1 MSGQPSGGKP
11 RITHIAL
18 KVEDADQ
25 AAKVFK
31 EVFGFTETDR
41 RRSDEDNHLS
51 VHLTDGIVDLAFLSF
66 DSSFDLSADNSM
78 AAAAGENLCIHH
90 FGIDV
95 EQPDQFMA
103 ELENAGAEFLKK
115 PAGPNSPTMMF
126 RVPGGGGITEL
137 APHGWHERKKGN
149 A

>member
-1 MSGQPSGGKP
+1 MEDESRKP
-11 RITHIAL
+11 RITHLAL

-25 AAKVFK
+25 VAKIFK
-31 EVFGFTETDR
+31 DVFGFTETDR

-51 VHLTDGIVDLAFLSF
+51 VHLTDGTVDLAFLSF
-66 DSSFDLSADNSM
+66 DSDGGAGMAD
-78 AAAAGENLCIHH
+78 AAGDGFCIHH

-95 EQPDQFMA
+95 GQPDQFTA
-103 ELENAGAEFLKK
+103 KLENAGAEFLKK

>member
-1 MSGQPSGGKP
+1 MSDVHSKP
-11 RITHIAL
+11 KITHLAL

-25 AAKVFK
+25 AAKIFK
-31 EVFGFTETDR
+31 DVFGFTETDR

-51 VHLTDGIVDLAFLSF
+51 VHLTDGTVDLAFLSF
-66 DSSFDLSADNSM
+66 DSGDGHGM
-78 AAAAGENLCIHH
+78 AAAAGEEHCIHH

-95 EQPDQFMA
+95 EQPDQYTA
-103 ELENAGAEFLKK
+103 RLENVGAEFLKK
-115 PAGPNSPTMMF
+115 PAGPKSPTMMF
-126 RVPGGGGITEL
+126 RVPGGGGIAEL

>member
-1 MSGQPSGGKP
+1 MVDKTEKP

-25 AAKVFK
+25 AAKTFVD
-31 EVFGFTETDR
+31 VFGFTETDR
-41 RRSDEDNHLS
+41 RRSNQDNHLS
-51 VHLTDGIVDLAFLSF
+51 VHLTDGHLDLALLSY
-66 DSSFDLSADNSM
+66 DSGDAVGMAD
-78 AAAAGENLCIHH
+78 AAGEGFCIHH

-95 EQPDQFMA
+95 GEPEEFA
-103 ELENAGAEFLKK
+103 AKLENVGAEFIKK
-115 PAGPNSPTMMF
+115 SAGPESPTMMF

>member
-1 MSGQPSGGKP
+1 MPDDHSKP
-11 RITHIAL
+11 KITHLAL
-18 KVEDADQ
+18 KVNDADQ
-25 AAKVFK
+25 AAKIFK
-31 EVFGFTETDR
+31 DVFGFTETDR

-51 VHLTDGIVDLAFLSF
+51 MHLTDGTVDLAFLSF
-66 DSSFDLSADNSM
+66 DSGDDHGM
-78 AAAAGENLCIHH
+78 AAAAGGEYCIHH

-95 EQPDQFMA
+95 EQPDQFTA
-103 ELENAGAEFLKK
+103 KLENVGAEFLKK
-115 PAGPNSPTMMF
+115 PAGPKAPTMMF